1 MAYVNST
8 RSTHVSFLDR
18 FAAVVKIVK
27 DAVERR
33 RVYNETLFELSNLSD
48 RDLADLGLSRASIS
62 DVAKA
67 AAYNQ

>member
-1 MAYVNST
+1 MAYVNTT

-67 AAYNQ
+67 VAYNQ

>member
-1 MAYVNST
+1 MAYVNTT

>member
-18 FAAVVKIVK
+18 FAAVVKILK

-33 RVYNETLFELSNLSD
+33 RVYNQTMFELSNLSE
-48 RDLADLGLSRASIS
+48 RDLADLGLSRATIS
-62 DVAKA
+62 EVAKE
-67 AAYNQ
+67 AAYNH